1 MEYTAVVSVRGSVCL
16 NIEAESK
23 EEAKRIADEHVC
35 EMDFNELEDIDWVV
49 VNAWPDHAEKE

>member
-1 MEYTAVVSVRGSVCL
+1 MEYTVVVSVRGSVCL

-23 EEAKRIADEHVC
+23 EEAKRIADEHVF

-49 VNAWPDHAEKE
+49 MDAWPDHAEKE